1 MACRFSAIGAP
12 VASAR
17 YTKTMADART
27 PRWYRLTPDRVVVAL
42 LALEFVLL
50 LSAWFQ
56 WFAFNRHKGWSVL
69 VAIAGVGL
77 ALLLM
82 FLWFL
87 AALIFRWRFQ
97 FSIRALLLLVV
108 VVAIPFSWLETEI
121 QQARKQRVVVEW
133 IVNLR
138 GFAFYDYEL
147 DPSGDPIPGAKPPG
161 PAWLRNLLGDDLL
174 ANVAEVYLTNSNVG
188 DADLEH
194 LKGLTQLRFLDLGGT
209 KVGDVGLEH
218 LSELTH
224 LEWLDA
230 GTTNVTDVGLKRLKG
245 LTRLRKLFLWYTK
258 TSDAGLEYLK
268 GFTQLQWL
276 YLDGTNVTDAG
287 LQRLKGLKR
296 LQILGLARTN
306 VTYSGVQ
313 DFRDALP
320 NVFIER

>member
-121 QQARKQRVVVEW
+121 QQARKQRVVW
-133 IVNLR
+133 
-138 GFAFYDYEL
+138 
-147 DPSGDPIPGAKPPG
+147 SGLSTCVDSLFTI
-161 PAWLRNLLGDDLL
+161 
-174 ANVAEVYLTNSNVG
+174 TNSIRLAIRYQVPNHP
-188 DADLEH
+188 A
-194 LKGLTQLRFLDLGGT
+194 QLGCGT
-209 KVGDVGLEH
+209 CWE
-218 LSELTH
+218 
-224 LEWLDA
+224 
-230 GTTNVTDVGLKRLKG
+230 TTC
-245 LTRLRKLFLWYTK
+245 W
-258 TSDAGLEYLK
+258 
-268 GFTQLQWL
+268 
-276 YLDGTNVTDAG
+276 
-287 LQRLKGLKR
+287 
-296 LQILGLARTN
+296 RTWRR
-306 VTYSGVQ
+306 S
-313 DFRDALP
+313 
-320 NVFIER
+320 I